1 MKIKD
6 IITEAPITDYEPLGD
21 FKKPGSFNDPRDK
34 KLIQNPKHEQ
44 KLYKFFEKT
53 GVDFRIFPV
62 NYPGLRQFQERG
74 AVTPQFIQ
82 QIFAKRPE
90 IAEKILSDVD
100 SDAITIVYV
109 SNTGTNKVVMTPWI
123 MAHRFGHAIVAD
135 SMNSSAGAAWKYAE
149 EYFFRTI
156 HEILSSIYR
165 INVPGK
171 SYNARY
177 DQYYTALFH
186 AIGTQRSSRQ
196 ELLQRPF
203 EFLYELFAQFLQTGK
218 IKLNMLPSNIP
229 YGSSKWGRKNSM
241 TASPDVPA
249 DDVNDDIYGLMNTM
263 PFLFEDVL
271 SACMNR
277 IFVM

>member
-1 MKIKD
+1 MKIKE
-6 IITEAPITDYEPLGD
+6 IITEAPIVDYEPLGD

-44 KLYKFFEKT
+44 KLFKFFEKT

-62 NYPGLRQFQERG
+62 NYPGLRQFTERG
-74 AVTPQFIQ
+74 EVKPEFIQ

-90 IAEKILSDVD
+90 IAQKILSDID
-100 SDAITIVYV
+100 NDAITIVYV

-123 MAHRFGHAIVAD
+123 MAHRFGHAIQAGQL
-135 SMNSSAGAAWKYAE
+135 NSSSAETWKTATN
-149 EYFFRTI
+149 YFFQTI
-156 HEILSSIYR
+156 HNILSTIY
-165 INVPGK
+165 NVNIPGN
-171 SYNARY
+171 SYNSRY

-203 EFLYELFAQFLQTGK
+203 EFFYELFAQFLQTGK
-218 IKLNMLPSNIP
+218 IKLNMLPKNLP
-229 YGSSKWGRKNSM
+229 YGSAKWGRKSSM
-241 TASPDVPA
+241 NVRSDVPEE
-249 DDVNDDIYGLMNTM
+249 DVNDDIYDLMNSM
-263 PFLFEDVL
+263 QWYFENVL
-271 SACMNR
+271 SACLNQ

>member
-1 MKIKD
+1 MKVTE

-21 FKKPGSFNDPRDK
+21 FKKPGSFNDQRDK
-34 KLIQNPKHEQ
+34 NLIQNQKYEQ
-44 KLYKFFEKT
+44 KLYKFFAKT
-53 GVDFRIFPV
+53 GADFRIFPV
-62 NYPGLRQFQERG
+62 NYPGLRKFQERG
-74 AVTPQFIQ
+74 EVTPQFIQ
-82 QIFAKRPE
+82 QTFAKHPE

-123 MAHRFGHAIVAD
+123 MAHRFGHAIVASRGNAAHD
-135 SMNSSAGAAWKYAE
+135 AAWKYVE
-149 EYFFRTI
+149 DYFFGTI
-156 HEILSSIYR
+156 HEILSTIYR
-165 INVPGK
+165 VNIQSEG
-171 SYNARY
+171 YDRRY
-177 DQYYTALFH
+177 DQYYTGLFH
-186 AIGTQRSSRQ
+186 AIGTQRSSRRG
-196 ELLQRPF
+196 LLQRPY
-203 EFLYELFAQFLQTGK
+203 EFLYELFAQFLKTGK

-271 SACMNR
+271 SACMNH

>member
-1 MKIKD
+1 MKIKE

-21 FKKPGSFNDPRDK
+21 FNKPGSFNDPRDK
-34 KLIQNPKHEQ
+34 KLIQNKKHEQ
-44 KLYKFFEKT
+44 KLFKFFQKT

-62 NYPGLRQFQERG
+62 NHPGLRSYSETG
-74 AVTPQFIQ
+74 SVKPEFIQ

-100 SDAITIVYV
+100 SDSITIVYV

-135 SMNSSAGAAWKYAE
+135 RNNSSAGAAWRYAE
-149 EYFFRTI
+149 SFFFRTI
-156 HEILSSIYR
+156 HEILSTIYR
-165 INVPGK
+165 VNVSGDR
-171 SYNARY
+171 YNARY

-218 IKLNMLPSNIP
+218 IKLNMLPSKIP

-241 TASPDVPA
+241 NADPNVSE
-249 DDVNDDIYGLMNTM
+249 DDVNDEIYNLMNTM

>member
-1 MKIKD
+1 MKVTE
-6 IITEAPITDYEPLGD
+6 IITETPITDYEPLGD
-21 FKKPGSFNDPRDK
+21 FKKPGSFNDQRDK

-44 KLYKFFEKT
+44 KLYKFFAKT

-74 AVTPQFIQ
+74 TVTPQFIQ
-82 QIFAKRPE
+82 QTFAKRPE
-90 IAEKILSDVD
+90 IAEKILSDID

-109 SNTGTNKVVMTPWI
+109 SNTGADKVVMTPWI

-135 SMNSSAGAAWKYAE
+135 RMNSSVGAAWRYVE
-149 EYFFRTI
+149 SFFFRSI
-156 HEILSSIYR
+156 HEILSTVYR
-165 INVPGK
+165 VNIPGD
-171 SYNARY
+171 SYNSRF

-196 ELLQRPF
+196 ALLQRPF

-218 IKLNMLPSNIP
+218 IKLNMLPNNIP
-229 YGSSKWGRKNSM
+229 YGSSKWGRKSSM
-241 TASPDVPA
+241 TADPNVPE
-249 DDVNDDIYGLMNTM
+249 DDVNDEINNLMNTM
-263 PFLFEDVL
+263 PFMFEDVL